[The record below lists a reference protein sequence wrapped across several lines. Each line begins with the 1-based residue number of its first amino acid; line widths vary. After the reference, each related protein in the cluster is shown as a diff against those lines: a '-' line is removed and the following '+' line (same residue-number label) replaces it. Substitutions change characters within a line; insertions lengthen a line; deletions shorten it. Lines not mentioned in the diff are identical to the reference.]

1 MHPHYT
7 LQYERWCVTRAFVA
21 QADDVL
27 CTARHAVLAAQHTTL
42 AAEPGTLTLSQHR
55 MLALELAWWRTRT
68 HHVTL

>member
-42 AAEPGTLTLSQHR
+42 AAEPGTLSHNIACLLLSWR
-55 MLALELAWWRTRT
+55 GGGRALIT
-68 HHVTL
+68 